1 MYYCVVLLRCSNVA
15 GPAGVPAAKSVVCD
29 FQARLYPK
37 QIPCTG
43 VRFVK
48 ETKKEK
54 VR

>member
-1 MYYCVVLLRCSNVA
+1 MYYCVVLLCCLNVA
-15 GPAGVPAAKSVVCD
+15 GPAGVPAAKSKFGD
-29 FQARLYPK
+29 FQARLSQK
-37 QIPCTG
+37 QIPCAG